1 MVTCPGRDTW
11 PSGALR
17 VSPLLH
23 VEGVGQLL
31 GVSVRS
37 VHELTR
43 RREIPFRRIAGTRRC
58 LFVEAEVL
66 AWVDSGGT
74 LPLEVTESE
83 RGGVVVR
90 PKAPA

>member
-1 MVTCPGRDTW
+1 M
-11 PSGALR
+11 SG
-17 VSPLLH
+17 PLLH
-23 VEGVGQLL
+23 VERVADLL
-31 GVSVRS
+31 GCSTRS

-43 RREIPFRRIAGTRRC
+43 RRAVPFRRIAGTRRC

-74 LPLEVTESE
+74 VPLEVIEGE

-90 PKAPA
+90 LAEEVPA